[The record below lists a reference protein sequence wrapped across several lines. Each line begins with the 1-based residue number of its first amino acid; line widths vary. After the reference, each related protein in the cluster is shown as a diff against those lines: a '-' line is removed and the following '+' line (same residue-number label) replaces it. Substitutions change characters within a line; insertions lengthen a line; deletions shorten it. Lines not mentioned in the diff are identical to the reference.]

1 MVTLNLPQPI
11 RTPVPS
17 WDGTSLSVLDYGGVG
32 RLTVLLHGLAGHA
45 GEWTEVASRMT
56 SETHKVAFDQ
66 RGHGQSS
73 RRPSGVSRA
82 DYVADVVELINH
94 FSQGQGPVNLVGQ
107 SLGGHTAMLVAARH
121 PPLVARLVMVEA
133 TPDGPSSESIE
144 RARRWFARWPRPLAS
159 EEAAIEFFGPTAPAW
174 LAGMER
180 REDGWWPCFD
190 DDVMLA
196 TMGEA
201 SGEWLDDWAVVGC
214 PTLLVRGGEGWMTED
229 LSDLES
235 SGPSLRMVT
244 VPGAGHDVQLDAP
257 RRLAELINED
267 LRSETA

>member
-1 MVTLNLPQPI
+1 M
-11 RTPVPS
+11 
-17 WDGTSLSVLDYGGVG
+17 
-32 RLTVLLHGLAGHA
+32 
-45 GEWTEVASRMT
+45 ASER
-56 SETHKVAFDQ
+56 HKVAFDQ

-82 DYVADVVELINH
+82 DYVADVVEVINH
-94 FSQGQGPVNLVGQ
+94 FAQGQEPVNLVGQ

-121 PPLVARLVMVEA
+121 AELAARLVMVEA
-133 TPDGPSSESIE
+133 TPEGPSSESIE

-159 EEAAIEFFGPTAPAW
+159 EEATIEFFGPTAPAW

-196 TMGEA
+196 TMAEA
-201 SGEWLDDWAVVGC
+201 TGKWLDDWAVVRC

-235 SGPSLRMVT
+235 SGPSLTMVT
-244 VPGAGHDVQLDAP
+244 VPGTGHDVHLDAP
-257 RRLAELINED
+257 QRLAELIDEF
-267 LRSETA
+267 LQREMQ